1 MPGSR
6 TRVAALADIHLGL
19 PQAPRLAWALSAVD
33 AAVRENPDLF
43 VFAGDLI
50 DRAHADDATVAEVEH
65 LLRYAVGTGVRVLVV
80 WGNHDAA
87 AKLPAR
93 LPEIPGIEYAP
104 SDRALELE
112 MGTLTVHAISVAND
126 PDPRRA
132 VGAFPIAVQGSGQ
145 HLGILHT
152 SLTGEH
158 SRKPCLPATPDELHS
173 RRYDRWLLGHVHAPL
188 TVSETIGW
196 IGMGELAIID
206 IPGHTGSAAAHAHF
220 ADSTL

>member
-1 MPGSR
+1 MPDSR

-19 PQAPRLAWALSAVD
+19 PQAPGLDWALSAVD
-33 AAVRENPDLF
+33 AAVRAQPDLF

-50 DRAHADDATVAEVEH
+50 DRAHADDATVADVEH
-65 LLRYAVGTGVRVLVV
+65 LLRYVAGTGVPVVVV

-93 LPEIPGIEYAP
+93 LPDIPGIEYAP

-112 MGTLTVHAISVAND
+112 IGTLTVHAISVATD

-132 VGAFPIAVQGSGQ
+132 VGAFPIAIRGSGQ
-145 HLGILHT
+145 HLGVLHT
-152 SLTGEH
+152 SLTGEY
-158 SRKPCLPATPDELHS
+158 SRKPCLPASPDELCS

-196 IGMGELAIID
+196 IGMGELAITDVPALDRD
-206 IPGHTGSAAAHAHF
+206 IAHTHIAA
-220 ADSTL
+220 STL